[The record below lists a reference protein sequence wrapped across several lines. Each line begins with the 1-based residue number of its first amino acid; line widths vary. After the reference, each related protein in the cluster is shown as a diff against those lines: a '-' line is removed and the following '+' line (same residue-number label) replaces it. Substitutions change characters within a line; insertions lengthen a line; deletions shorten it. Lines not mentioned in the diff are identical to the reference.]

1 MHLSYSLVTKRPAL
15 LHRLTG
21 LTVAEFERL
30 CEEFAWQDHQLV
42 ILPRVTA
49 EHRVRALG
57 GGQKG
62 ALPEVADK
70 RLFILLYTRIYPLLI
85 VQGLFFGIAESKACK
100 WVGML
105 LPVLDAS

>member
-1 MHLSYSLVTKRPAL
+1 MHLSYSLVARRPAL

-21 LTVAEFERL
+21 LKMAEFERL
-30 CEEFAWQDHQLV
+30 CEQFASQYDRLV
-42 ILPRVTA
+42 IQPRVTA
-49 EHRVRALG
+49 THRVRGLG

-62 ALPEVADK
+62 ALPEVADT
-70 RLFILLYTRIYPLLI
+70 LFFILLSTRIYPLLI
-85 VQGLFFGIAESKACK
+85 VQGLFFGLAESKACK